1 MESLKALFVA
11 FLLEKNNQQQNHIYL
26 LSADNDIQE
35 RQVMSYIEQV
45 KADSDFMLMALATKI
60 ASKIMRNSSVAIGAA
75 IKAVNDNFKDG
86 VNGFETEI
94 SEFGNCF
101 GTEDFKEGT
110 TAFLEKRK
118 AAFPGK

>member
-11 FLLEKNNQQQNHIYL
+11 FLLVKNNQQQNHIYL

-60 ASKIMRNSSVAIGAA
+60 ASIEGAKASLNELLSHMKSSIEHLNTEQLDGLIG
-75 IKAVNDNFKDG
+75 
-86 VNGFETEI
+86 
-94 SEFGNCF
+94 
-101 GTEDFKEGT
+101 
-110 TAFLEKRK
+110 
-118 AAFPGK
+118 